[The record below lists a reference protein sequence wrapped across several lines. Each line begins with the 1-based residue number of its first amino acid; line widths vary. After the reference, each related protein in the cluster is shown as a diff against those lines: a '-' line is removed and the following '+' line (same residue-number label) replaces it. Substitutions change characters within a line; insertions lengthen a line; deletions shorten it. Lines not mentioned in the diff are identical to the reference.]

1 MRNRK
6 ILKLFITFLKQKGL
20 YYEYLNCLSNGAKFR
35 KYIRN
40 DFEDP
45 TIFLTH
51 TVKCEPFNLI
61 TCAFNWNEGMKIT
74 RNKWSNLNYD
84 WVDVLTKNKR
94 IVNYGR

>member
-6 ILKLFITFLKQKGL
+6 ILKLFITFLKQKEV

-35 KYIRN
+35 NYIRN

-74 RNKWSNLNYD
+74 RNKWSDLNDD
-84 WVDVLTKNKR
+84 WWNVLTKNKQ
-94 IVNYGR
+94 IMNYGR

>member
-1 MRNRK
+1 MKNRK

-20 YYEYLNCLSNGAKFR
+20 YYEYLNCLSKGAKFR

-51 TVKCEPFNLI
+51 TVNCEPFNLI

-74 RNKWSNLNYD
+74 RSKWSDLNDD
-84 WVDVLTKNKR
+84 WWNVLTKNKQ
-94 IVNYGR
+94 IMNYER